1 MPGPA
6 TVRALAHHHVRKEAQ
21 ILRHTTPGT
30 RRSASARLALL
41 ALAALAL
48 AGCAGTASGSS
59 AETPADDGVR
69 LADVTIASD
78 PRTLE
83 GPRTAV
89 LPGGAIDPIATDPS
103 PQLPVTVT
111 DMQGTEVTITDTS
124 RILALDVYGSLSRIV
139 FELGLGDNV
148 VGRDTSSS
156 FAEIADLPRVTS
168 NGHDL
173 TGEAILE
180 LAPTVILTDTSL
192 GPWDV
197 ILQMRDAGI
206 PVVVLDPHRDISAIP
221 ELIGSVAEALGV
233 PEEGAALAAR
243 TDTAVQA
250 KLSEIAAIAPQDP
263 SEKLRMSF
271 LYVRGQS
278 GVYYMFGDGSG
289 AEALVTALGGIDVSR
304 EIGFDGMRPLNDEG
318 LVKAAPDVILM
329 MTKGL
334 ESVGGVD
341 GLLTQ
346 LPAVANT
353 PAGQARR
360 IIDMPD
366 SDILSFG
373 PNTADILD
381 ALAVAIYASQDTP

>member
-1 MPGPA
+1 MRPTTPRS
-6 TVRALAHHHVRKEAQ
+6 TTPHRRALLV
-21 ILRHTTPGT
+21 
-30 RRSASARLALL
+30 LAV
-41 ALAALAL
+41 LAL
-48 AGCAGTASGSS
+48 AGCSG
-59 AETPADDGVR
+59 ATGATPIAAPSDGGVR
-69 LADVTIASD
+69 LADVQVAAD
-78 PRTLE
+78 PGALT
-83 GPRTAV
+83 GPSTAV
-89 LPGGAIDPIATDPS
+89 IADSAIDPIASNPA
-103 PQLPVTVT
+103 PQLPVTLT
-111 DMQGTEVTITDTS
+111 DMQGTEVTITDSS

-139 FELGLGDNV
+139 FELGFGDNV

-156 FAEIADLPRVTS
+156 FPEIRDLPLVTS

-173 TGEAILE
+173 TAEAILE

-221 ELIGSVAEALGV
+221 VLIGDVAEALGV
-233 PEEGAALAAR
+233 PEQGAQLAERA
-243 TDTAVQA
+243 DSAVQA
-250 KLSEIAAIAPQDP
+250 KLAEIAAIAPQDP
-263 SEKLRMSF
+263 SEKLRMAF

-334 ESVGGVD
+334 ESVGGID
-341 GLLTQ
+341 GLLEQ

-353 PAGQARR
+353 PAGQSRR

-366 SDILSFG
+366 TDILSFG

-381 ALAVAIYASQDTP
+381 ALAVAIYAPQQEAS